1 MSEYNP
7 IDNDSENDSYIIRHQ
22 FTNENNDFYVE
33 GIAPSQMNNNSSS
46 LKDTNDQITIISQN
60 IIGKKRHNPD
70 NTEVINVQEIE
81 EIDSFNNE
89 EQSNEKNNDED
100 VKGQKTKKNSKK
112 RRKYQKDLISMK
124 IQCHY
129 MTFMIKLINEIL
141 ENLKYDK
148 KDRFKDIQHS
158 IKIDVKKDHF
168 NQLKGKKLYEII
180 TKKVSEKNI
189 KNNYDEFFNLNLY
202 KKLEKDE
209 LIKNILNENYLNLF
223 RKIYYKSERNLN
235 LKEYGKDVDI
245 SLSEEIKMYKDIK
258 VTDKEYINSL
268 DKYVNKMYFSKNKF
282 KIEKNDK

>member
-7 IDNDSENDSYIIRHQ
+7 IDNLSENDSYIIRHQ
-22 FTNENNDFYVE
+22 FTNENNGFYAE
-33 GIAPSQMNNNSSS
+33 DIIPNEMNNYSSS
-46 LKDTNDQITIISQN
+46 LKETKDQITLIDQN
-60 IIGKKRHNPD
+60 LIGNKRKTSD
-70 NTEVINVQEIE
+70 NIELINENGIE
-81 EIDSFNNE
+81 EIESDNNKERSDEKDSD
-89 EQSNEKNNDED
+89 NDACE
-100 VKGQKTKKNSKK
+100 QKTKKNRKK
-112 RRKYQKDLISMK
+112 RRKFEKDLISMK

-141 ENLKYDK
+141 DFLKYDK
-148 KDRFKDIQHS
+148 RDRFRDIQHS
-158 IKIDVKKDHF
+158 IKKDIKKEHF
-168 NQLKGKKLYEII
+168 NQLKGQKLYEVI
-180 TKKVSEKNI
+180 TKKVSVKNR

-202 KKLEKDE
+202 KKLENDE

-245 SLSEEIKMYKDIK
+245 SLSEKIEMYRDIK
-258 VTDKEYINSL
+258 ESDEEYINSL

>member
-7 IDNDSENDSYIIRHQ
+7 IDNLSENDSYIIRHQ
-22 FTNENNDFYVE
+22 FTNENNGFYAE
-33 GIAPSQMNNNSSS
+33 DIIPNEINNYSSS
-46 LKDTNDQITIISQN
+46 LKETKDQITLIDQN
-60 IIGKKRHNPD
+60 LIGNKRQTTD
-70 NTEVINVQEIE
+70 NIELINENGIE
-81 EIDSFNNE
+81 EIESDNNKERSDEKDSD
-89 EQSNEKNNDED
+89 NDACE
-100 VKGQKTKKNSKK
+100 QKTKKNRKK
-112 RRKYQKDLISMK
+112 RRKFEKDLISMK

-141 ENLKYDK
+141 DFLKYDK
-148 KDRFKDIQHS
+148 RDRFRDIQHS
-158 IKIDVKKDHF
+158 IKKDIKKEHF
-168 NQLKGKKLYEII
+168 NQLKGQKLYEVI
-180 TKKVSEKNI
+180 TKKVSVKNR

-202 KKLEKDE
+202 KKLENDE

>member
-7 IDNDSENDSYIIRHQ
+7 IDNLSENDSYIIRHQ
-22 FTNENNDFYVE
+22 FTNENNGFYAE
-33 GIAPSQMNNNSSS
+33 DIIPNEMNNYSSS
-46 LKDTNDQITIISQN
+46 LKETKDQITLIDQN
-60 IIGKKRHNPD
+60 LIGNKRQTSD
-70 NTEVINVQEIE
+70 NIELINENGIE
-81 EIDSFNNE
+81 EIESDNNKERSDEKDSD
-89 EQSNEKNNDED
+89 NDACE
-100 VKGQKTKKNSKK
+100 QKTKKNRKK
-112 RRKYQKDLISMK
+112 RRKFEKDLISMK

-141 ENLKYDK
+141 DFLKYDK
-148 KDRFKDIQHS
+148 RDRFRDIQHS
-158 IKIDVKKDHF
+158 IKKDIKKEHF
-168 NQLKGKKLYEII
+168 NQLKGQKLYEVI
-180 TKKVSEKNI
+180 TKKVSVKNR

-202 KKLEKDE
+202 KKLENDE

-245 SLSEEIKMYKDIK
+245 SLSEKIEMYRDIK
-258 VTDKEYINSL
+258 ESDEEYINSL

>member
-7 IDNDSENDSYIIRHQ
+7 IDNLSENDSYIIRHQ
-22 FTNENNDFYVE
+22 FTNENNGFYTE
-33 GIAPSQMNNNSSS
+33 DIIPNEMNNYSSS
-46 LKDTNDQITIISQN
+46 LKETKDQITLIDQN
-60 IIGKKRHNPD
+60 LIGNKRQTSD
-70 NTEVINVQEIE
+70 NIELINENRIE
-81 EIDSFNNE
+81 EIESDNNKERSDEKDSD
-89 EQSNEKNNDED
+89 NDACE
-100 VKGQKTKKNSKK
+100 QKTKKNRKK
-112 RRKYQKDLISMK
+112 RRKFEKDLISMK

>member
-7 IDNDSENDSYIIRHQ
+7 IDNLSENDSYIIRHQ
-22 FTNENNDFYVE
+22 FTNENNGFYTE
-33 GIAPSQMNNNSSS
+33 DIIPNEMNNYSSS
-46 LKDTNDQITIISQN
+46 LKETKDQITLIDQN
-60 IIGKKRHNPD
+60 LIGNKRQTTD
-70 NTEVINVQEIE
+70 NIELINVNGIKEIE
-81 EIDSFNNE
+81 SDNNKDR
-89 EQSNEKNNDED
+89 SNEKDSDNDACE
-100 VKGQKTKKNSKK
+100 QKTKKNRKK
-112 RRKYQKDLISMK
+112 RRKFEKDLISMK

-141 ENLKYDK
+141 DFLKYDK
-148 KDRFKDIQHS
+148 RDRFRDIQHS
-158 IKIDVKKDHF
+158 IKKDIKKEHF
-168 NQLKGKKLYEII
+168 NQLKGQKLYEVI
-180 TKKVSEKNI
+180 TKKVSVKNR

-202 KKLEKDE
+202 KKLENDE

-245 SLSEEIKMYKDIK
+245 SLSEKIEMYRDIK
-258 VTDKEYINSL
+258 ESDEEYINSL

>member
-7 IDNDSENDSYIIRHQ
+7 IDNLSENDSYIIRHQ
-22 FTNENNDFYVE
+22 FTNENNGFYTE
-33 GIAPSQMNNNSSS
+33 DIIPNEMNNYSSS
-46 LKDTNDQITIISQN
+46 LKETKDQITLIDQN
-60 IIGKKRHNPD
+60 LIGNKRQTSD
-70 NTEVINVQEIE
+70 NIELINENGIE
-81 EIDSFNNE
+81 EIESDNNKERSDEKDSD
-89 EQSNEKNNDED
+89 NDACE
-100 VKGQKTKKNSKK
+100 QKTKKNRKK
-112 RRKYQKDLISMK
+112 RRKFEKDLISMK

-141 ENLKYDK
+141 DFLKYDK
-148 KDRFKDIQHS
+148 RDRFRDIQHS
-158 IKIDVKKDHF
+158 IKKDIKKEHF
-168 NQLKGKKLYEII
+168 NQLKGQKLYEVI
-180 TKKVSEKNI
+180 TKKVSVKNR

-202 KKLEKDE
+202 KKLENDE

-245 SLSEEIKMYKDIK
+245 SLSEKIEMYRDIK
-258 VTDKEYINSL
+258 ESDEEYINSL

>member
-1 MSEYNP
+1 
-7 IDNDSENDSYIIRHQ
+7 
-22 FTNENNDFYVE
+22 
-33 GIAPSQMNNNSSS
+33 
-46 LKDTNDQITIISQN
+46 
-60 IIGKKRHNPD
+60 
-70 NTEVINVQEIE
+70 
-81 EIDSFNNE
+81 
-89 EQSNEKNNDED
+89 
-100 VKGQKTKKNSKK
+100 
-112 RRKYQKDLISMK
+112 
-124 IQCHY
+124 

-141 ENLKYDK
+141 DFLKYDK
-148 KDRFKDIQHS
+148 RDRFRDIQHS
-158 IKIDVKKDHF
+158 IKKDIKKEHF
-168 NQLKGKKLYEII
+168 NQLKGQKLYEVI
-180 TKKVSEKNI
+180 TKKVSVKNR

-202 KKLEKDE
+202 KKLENDE